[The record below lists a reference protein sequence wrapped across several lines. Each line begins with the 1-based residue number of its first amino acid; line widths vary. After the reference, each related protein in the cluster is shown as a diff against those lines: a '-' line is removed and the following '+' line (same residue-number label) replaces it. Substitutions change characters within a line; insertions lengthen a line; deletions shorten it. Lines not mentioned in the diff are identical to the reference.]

1 MMRSIVLLLLI
12 ITVSGCA
19 TTSNTEQI
27 VNSGEPF
34 DFLKSDAPECI
45 YQSAY
50 PDVLARVP
58 VDKQCLTKKYPK
70 CISDFGYDINW
81 SCVFNS
87 AKSNQVAQEKT
98 KQEAAA
104 EYRRQVLDKYQ
115 KYLDS
120 PEGKAEESAMQAQQ
134 KELKQQQANEQKAQ
148 EAYNKK
154 LINSCNYFLSDILN
168 KKNLKLKEISILNAV
183 ETMPNVVMCTF
194 QVTNPGVYVDLPK
207 ILTITGNTQNGAY
220 EY

>member
-1 MMRSIVLLLLI
+1 MKRLIVLLL

-19 TTSNTEQI
+19 ATSKTEQI
-27 VNSGEPF
+27 VNRGEPF
-34 DFLKSDAPECI
+34 AFLKSDAPECI
-45 YQSAY
+45 SKPDY
-50 PDVLARVP
+50 PDVLARAS

-70 CISDFGYDINW
+70 CKGDFGYDINW
-81 SCVFNS
+81 SCVFSS
-87 AKSNQVAQEKT
+87 AKSNQIAQDKA

-120 PEGKAEESAMQAQQ
+120 PEGKAEESAMQVQQ
-134 KELKQQQANEQKAQ
+134 KEFKQQQANEQKAQ
-148 EAYNKK
+148 EIYNKK
-154 LINSCNYFLSDILN
+154 LTNSCNYFINDMLS
-168 KKNLKLKEISILNAV
+168 KKNIKLKEVSILVAV

-194 QVTNPGVYVDLPK
+194 QVTIPGVYVDLPE